1 MKAYVL
7 NGINQLN
14 YEEVKEPVLSEGRV
28 LVEVKASGICG
39 SDIPRIF
46 ENGTYHFPTIPG
58 HEFSG
63 IVRKVYSKEQEKWL
77 GKRVGVFPL
86 IPCKECPACSDKK
99 YEMCLQYDYLG
110 SRSDG
115 GYAEYVSVPEW
126 NLIELPENV
135 SYEAAAM
142 LEPAAVGIHALKQID
157 LSKAKSAVIYG
168 SGTIGMLM
176 AQWLRILGIEKI
188 VLVGTKEEQRA
199 MARKLQFY
207 DFINTRTEN
216 AIERVLELTE
226 NEGADICIECTGYS
240 EVLNQC
246 LNTTKRGGDILA
258 VGNPHGD
265 IHIDRDTYWKLL
277 RKQLR
282 ISGTWNSSFVPE
294 ADKDDWR
301 LTIDN
306 ILCGKLKPELQIT
319 HRLAF
324 NELDRGLKIM
334 RSKSEYYNKVMLVR

>member
-14 YEEVKEPVLSEGRV
+14 YEEVKKPVLTEGRV

-46 ENGTYHFPTIPG
+46 KNGTYHFPTIPG

-63 IVRKVYSKEQEKWL
+63 VVRKVYAKEQEKWI

-86 IPCKECPACSDKK
+86 IPCQKCMSCQQKK
-99 YEMCLQYDYLG
+99 YEMCSNYDYLG

-126 NLIELPENV
+126 NLIELPDGV
-135 SYEAAAM
+135 TYEAAAM
-142 LEPAAVGIHALKQID
+142 LEPISVGIHALKQID
-157 LSKAKSAVIYG
+157 ISNAKSVVIFG
-168 SGTIGMLM
+168 CGTIGLLM
-176 AQWLRILGIEKI
+176 AQWLRVFGVEKI
-188 VLVGTKEEQRA
+188 ILVGTKEEQRE
-199 MARKLQFY
+199 MADKLQFSN
-207 DFINTRTEN
+207 FINTKLEN
-216 AIERVLELTE
+216 AVERVLEMTD
-226 NEGADICIECTGYS
+226 NEGVDVCIEGTGYS
-240 EVLNQC
+240 EVLSQC
-246 LNTTKRGGDILA
+246 LNVAKRGGDILA

-265 IHIDRDTYWKLL
+265 VWIDRDTYWKLL

-282 ISGTWNSSFVPE
+282 ISGTWNSSYIPE

-301 LTIDN
+301 IAIEHIID
-306 ILCGKLKPELQIT
+306 GRLKPELQIT
-319 HRLAF
+319 HKLSF
-324 NELDRGLKIM
+324 DELDKGLEMM
-334 RSKSEYYNKVMLVR
+334 RDKNEYYNKVMLVR

>member
-14 YEEVKEPVLSEGRV
+14 YEEVEEPMLSEGQV

-63 IVRKVYSKEQEKWL
+63 VVRKVYSKKQECWL

-86 IPCKECPACSDKK
+86 IPCKKCVPCRNKK

-110 SRSDG
+110 SRSNG
-115 GYAEYVSVPEW
+115 GFAEYVVVPEW
-126 NLIELPENV
+126 NLIELPDGV

-157 LSKAKSAVIYG
+157 LSVAKSAVVFG
-168 SGTIGMLM
+168 CGTIGMLI
-176 AQWLRILGIEKI
+176 AQWLRIFGIKKI
-188 VLVGTKEEQRA
+188 ILVGTREEQRI
-199 MARKLQFY
+199 MAEGLQFY
-207 DFINTRTEN
+207 NFINTKTEN
-216 AIERVLELTE
+216 AVERVLEMTD
-226 NEGADICIECTGYS
+226 NEGADICIECAGYS
-240 EVLNQC
+240 EVLSQC
-246 LNTTKRGGDILA
+246 LNATKRGGDVIA

-265 IHIDRDTYWKLL
+265 VYIDRDTYWKLL

-282 ISGTWNSSFVPE
+282 VSGTWNSSYIPE

-301 LTIDN
+301 VTIDN
-306 ILCGKLKPELQIT
+306 MVCGQLKPELQIT
-319 HRLAF
+319 HKLQFR
-324 NELDRGLKIM
+324 ELDKGLDIM
-334 RSKSEYYNKVMLVR
+334 YNKREYYNKIMLVR